1 METFVRL
8 TSVLGI
14 NLKPNEDIDYADE
27 PFLPMSPME
36 ALRTSNYHTD
46 VPVLIGYNENDGLIL
61 TTPLV
66 TDSSLYFLYRSA
78 LTNFSKQ
85 WLMDENRCL
94 VNVFKILFWKLFVT
108 LLCLQTA

>member
-1 METFVRL
+1 MTYFLLSGLDMETFVRL

-36 ALRTSNYHTD
+36 ALRTSNYHTN
-46 VPVLIGYNENDGLIL
+46 VSVLIGYNENDGLIL

-66 TDSSLYFLYRSA
+66 TDPALYLLYR
-78 LTNFSKQ
+78 
-85 WLMDENRCL
+85 
-94 VNVFKILFWKLFVT
+94 
-108 LLCLQTA
+108 

>member
-36 ALRTSNYHTD
+36 AQVIAADT
-46 VPVLIGYNENDGLIL
+46 VLK
-61 TTPLV
+61 
-66 TDSSLYFLYRSA
+66 SLKYSVA
-78 LTNFSKQ
+78 
-85 WLMDENRCL
+85 
-94 VNVFKILFWKLFVT
+94 V
-108 LLCLQTA
+108 